1 MVSKY
6 KRGEKELGSK
16 SKNKKKTDDEFLTL
30 IAQDTILLLHC
41 QSTQHAHFEE
51 MDE

>member
-16 SKNKKKTDDEFLTL
+16 SKNKKTTDDEFLTL
-30 IAQDTILLLHC
+30 IAQDTILLLLLEH
-41 QSTQHAHFEE
+41 TARTL
-51 MDE
+51 